1 MTVRVSV
8 IVPCHDHGHL
18 LGDAL
23 ESIAVQGVEGVEV
36 IVVDD
41 RSTDETAS
49 VARAHSVRVIR
60 STAPGAG
67 AARNAG
73 VAAATG
79 GILAFLDAD
88 DIWTPKSLE
97 SRLAALEDT
106 DAAYGAVEEFIDPG
120 YLGSRSVARTVGAV
134 RVAGTTLVTRRA
146 WDAVGPLQE
155 SLRLGEFIDW
165 IARFDSAGLRA
176 SGIPDVV
183 LRRRIHAS
191 NTTRGPGLLAESD
204 YLAVARL
211 DRHRRSQ

>member
-1 MTVRVSV
+1 
-8 IVPCHDHGHL
+8 
-18 LGDAL
+18 
-23 ESIAVQGVEGVEV
+23 
-36 IVVDD
+36 
-41 RSTDETAS
+41 
-49 VARAHSVRVIR
+49 VRVIR